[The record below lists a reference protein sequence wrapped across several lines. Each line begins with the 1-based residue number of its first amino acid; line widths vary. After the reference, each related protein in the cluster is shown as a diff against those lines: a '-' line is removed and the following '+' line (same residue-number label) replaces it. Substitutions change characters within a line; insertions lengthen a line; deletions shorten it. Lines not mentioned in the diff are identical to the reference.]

1 MSDRPFT
8 TKAQR
13 SLFLADREA
22 AELEHPYIGTEHLL
36 LGLLAEE
43 SSIAA
48 AILRQTGVTA
58 AHVHQ
63 LLRQSRSPGDLTL
76 ERKP

>member
-1 MSDRPFT
+1 MSDRPFI

-13 SLFLADREA
+13 SLLLADREA
-22 AELEHPYIGTEHLL
+22 AELEHPYVGTEHLL

-48 AILRQTGVTA
+48 AILRQAGVTA
-58 AHVHQ
+58 EHVHQ
-63 LLRQSRSPGDLTL
+63 LLRQSQSPDDLTL
-76 ERKP
+76 ERNP